1 MKAILVL
8 LLGRGVA
15 VSVWSDSAKLENV
28 VRKSVEQLKA
38 SSHHVLT

>member
-1 MKAILVL
+1 MEAILVL

-15 VSVWSDSAKLENV
+15 VSIWSGNGKLENV